1 MTTPPIAPAR
11 IYPSSLDFLNLLRD
25 HNERDWF
32 GINKPAFETEQQKM
46 EVFADALLAEL
57 NKSDVIETPSGKKS
71 LYRIYRDTRFSKDK
85 TPYKTHWSG
94 SFKRATKYR
103 RGGYYFHIEQGNSFL
118 AGGFWG
124 PSKDD
129 LKLIRENI
137 AFDTAPLREILQS
150 RSFVSTFGELRGEQL
165 KTTPKGFPADH
176 EAIDL
181 LRYKQ
186 FLLIRRFTDEEILN
200 EGFLFAAVETF
211 RNMRPFFDHMTEIL
225 TTDSNGLEL

>member
-1 MTTPPIAPAR
+1 MTAHSIRPAR
-11 IYPSSLDFLNLLRD
+11 IDKSGFDFLNALRNN
-25 HNERDWF
+25 NERDWF
-32 GINKPAFETEQQKM
+32 NANKPAFETEQQKV
-46 EVFADALLAEL
+46 EAFADALLAEL
-57 NKSDVIETPSGKKS
+57 GKSDVIETPSGKKS

-124 PSKDD
+124 PSKED
-129 LKLIRENI
+129 LKLIRDNI
-137 AFDTAPLREILQS
+137 AFDAGPLRAILNS
-150 RSFVSTFGELRGEQL
+150 KSFISTFGELRGEQL
-165 KTTPKGFPADH
+165 KTMPKGFAADH

-186 FLLIRRFTDEEILN
+186 FLLIKKFSDEEVLN
-200 EGFLFAAVETF
+200 EDFLSIAAETF
-211 RNMRPFFDHMTEIL
+211 VNMRPFFDYMTETL
-225 TTDSNGLEL
+225 TTDSNGLEI